1 MSHLNFTLPIFHL
14 LKFYLTSKAQL
25 QNPSLIPLTQTSLN
39 LTYMFPATQASTLF
53 RAQ

>member
-1 MSHLNFTLPIFHL
+1 MSHLNFTLPIFQL

-25 QNPSLIPLTQTSLN
+25 QNPSLIPLTQTSPN
-39 LTYMFPATQASTLF
+39 STYMFPAAQASTLF